1 MGQYLGQGVGQ
12 GQVAEFLVMPVVFP
26 VRGHVQE
33 LEAGAARSE
42 ALHQTAGKAVTIG
55 EQVAEA
61 QVRGHV
67 AIVKKDVDIAP
78 FAGLSRRLGEEAA
91 VGLGAVEAVALDCGP
106 VAAAQGAHPFGL
118 VRGEDDELHAVV
130 HQGRQGGVIYR
141 GLRQPQGCGRALKA
155 VLEVFEAPDD
165 LGFPVPGVAQ
175 GQDGMAVSLGDG
187 VAVPQGREALAVGLQ
202 DLGIGFRGLVRQPT
216 DQGGAEIEADMFV
229 VVDNVQDAV
238 LAVIN
243 PGRGVGA
250 VTFGIDAGVPI
261 VEGMGAGLHL
271 DLLDPGVLP
280 GGLIEMAVDDHVS

>member
-1 MGQYLGQGVGQ
+1 
-12 GQVAEFLVMPVVFP
+12 
-26 VRGHVQE
+26 
-33 LEAGAARSE
+33 
-42 ALHQTAGKAVTIG
+42 
-55 EQVAEA
+55 
-61 QVRGHV
+61 
-67 AIVKKDVDIAP
+67 
-78 FAGLSRRLGEEAA
+78 
-91 VGLGAVEAVALDCGP
+91 
-106 VAAAQGAHPFGL
+106 
-118 VRGEDDELHAVV
+118 
-130 HQGRQGGVIYR
+130 
-141 GLRQPQGCGRALKA
+141 
-155 VLEVFEAPDD
+155 
-165 LGFPVPGVAQ
+165 
-175 GQDGMAVSLGDG
+175 MAVSLGDG

-243 PGRGVGA
+243 PGRGVGT